1 MKVTRLISSTA
12 VLAVLFVLVAH
23 TTAAAQQA
31 HGAAGVT
38 VPARSSGVS
47 SPSTLPGPRLQ
58 PEWRSVQPAFADSHQ
73 ALHGVTMAGQSRSAS
88 RDAHADQQ
96 RSRAAAASRRCS
108 QGISQSTRSSHPRRR

>member
-1 MKVTRLISSTA
+1 MKVTRLISSTT

-31 HGAAGVT
+31 HGVAGVT

-58 PEWRSVQPAFADSHQ
+58 PEWRSVQPAFADSSPSSPPVSSTQ
-73 ALHGVTMAGQSRSAS
+73 TITVTTLVLVLVVIILVLLIAK
-88 RDAHADQQ
+88 
-96 RSRAAAASRRCS
+96 
-108 QGISQSTRSSHPRRR
+108 